1 MEANK
6 IEDVNFKSDELAI
19 IACETQATEQQLRTY
34 VIKNWKKI
42 SKGLSA
48 KSTILFICGV
58 HGGPDETLGG
68 KRKVEYIKN
77 QVILNFFSILYN
89 YEILPNFYIMGTS
102 VMGAT
107 PQDRVTLIT
116 DFNIYLLPAGYV
128 LIIDSLI

>member
-68 KRKVEYIKN
+68 KRKVEYIEN
-77 QVILNFFSILYN
+77 QVILKISFQFC
-89 YEILPNFYIMGTS
+89 
-102 VMGAT
+102 
-107 PQDRVTLIT
+107 IT
-116 DFNIYLLPAGYV
+116 MRYCLTFT
-128 LIIDSLI
+128 